1 MSQKAIIAVQVRE
14 NSNLNQGIDGRSED
28 KSYVRTGYLIFPMT
42 KASALGL
49 YVQ

>member
-28 KSYVRTGYLIFPMT
+28 KRYVRTGYLTFPMT